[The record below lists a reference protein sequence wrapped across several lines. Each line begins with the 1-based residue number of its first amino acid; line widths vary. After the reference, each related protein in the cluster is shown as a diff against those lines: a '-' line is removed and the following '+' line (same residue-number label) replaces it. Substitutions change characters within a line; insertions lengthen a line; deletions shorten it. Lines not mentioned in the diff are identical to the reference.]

1 MIRIG
6 KKKKLILPGIFVFG
20 ILIFIAAAMP
30 GDRYF
35 EIQKNLDIFATL
47 YKEVN
52 TYYVDDVNPNKV
64 IRTGIE
70 AMLQNLDPYTNYI
83 PEDDIEDYR
92 TMTTNQYGGIG
103 ALVGKRNGRSL
114 IIMPYEGFPAHR
126 NGLIIGDEIKKI
138 DGIEVANKSST
149 EISRL
154 LKGQANTK
162 VNLTIQRFGNEKEFD
177 LEIKREKITID
188 NVPYFGMVSDD
199 IGYLKLQD
207 FTTDAG
213 KEVKNAVVEL
223 KSKGAKKIILDLR
236 DNPGG
241 LLSEAVNVSNVFVP
255 KGSEV
260 VTTKGKVTDWNK
272 SYKALNNPVDI
283 EIPLVVITSSRSAS
297 ASEIVAGVIQDYDR
311 GVLVGQR
318 SFGKGLVQATRP
330 LSYNSQLKVT
340 TAKYYTPSG
349 RCIQA
354 IDYSHRNADGSVG
367 KIPDSLKVAFS
378 TKNGRVVYDGGGIA
392 PDIPV
397 ERSYLAP
404 ITLSLVNKSLL
415 FEYANIYRLGNEEI
429 ASAKE
434 FSLTDAE
441 YDKFVK
447 WVNTKDY
454 DYTTKVESTLE
465 ELKKV
470 AEKEKYYNA
479 IEDQLK
485 ELQKKVSHNK
495 ESELLKFK
503 NQIKFMLEE
512 EIVSRYYLQ
521 AGIVEAS
528 FDYDPDITES
538 IKILN
543 DTAKYQKLLSGN

>member
-1 MIRIG
+1 MTRIG
-6 KKKKLILPGIFVFG
+6 KKKKFILPGIFVFG
-20 ILIFIAAAMP
+20 VLIFIAAAMP

-126 NGLIIGDEIKKI
+126 NGLIIGDEILKI
-138 DGIEVANKSST
+138 DGIEVANKTST

-162 VNLTIQRFGNEKEFD
+162 VNLTILRFGNEKEFD

-272 SYKALNNPVDI
+272 SYKALNNPVDT

-415 FEYANIYRLGNEEI
+415 FEYANIYRLENEEI
-429 ASAKE
+429 TSAKE

-543 DTAKYQKLLSGN
+543 NTAKYQKLLSGN

>member
-6 KKKKLILPGIFVFG
+6 KKKKLIIPGLFATGLLVFV
-20 ILIFIAAAMP
+20 AASFP

-52 TYYVDDVNPNKV
+52 TYYVDDVNPNKI
-64 IRTGIE
+64 IRNGID
-70 AMLQNLDPYTNYI
+70 AMLENLDPYTNYI

-103 ALVGKRNGRSL
+103 ALVGKRNGKSL
-114 IIMPYEGFPAHR
+114 IIMPYEGFPAHQS
-126 NGLIIGDEIKKI
+126 GLIIGDEILKI
-138 DGIEVANKSST
+138 DGIDVVNKSTS
-149 EISRL
+149 EISKL

-162 VNLTIQRFGNEKEFD
+162 LNLSIKRYGNEKPLD

-188 NVPYFGMVSDD
+188 NVPYFGMVTSD

-213 KEVKNAVVEL
+213 KEVKNAVVDL

-241 LLSEAVNVSNVFVP
+241 LLSEAVNVSNVFIS

-272 SYKALNNPVDI
+272 SYKALNNPVDT
-283 EIPLVVITSSRSAS
+283 EIPLVVITSRRSAS

-311 GVLVGQR
+311 GVLVGQK

-354 IDYSHRNADGSVG
+354 IDYNHRNNDGSVG
-367 KIPDSLKVAFS
+367 KIPDSLKVAFK
-378 TKNGRVVYDGGGIA
+378 TNNGRVVYDGGGID
-392 PDIPV
+392 PDITV
-397 ERSYLAP
+397 KRNFLAP

-415 FEYANIYRLGNEEI
+415 FDYANIYRHKNPEI
-429 ASAKE
+429 TDAKT
-434 FSLTDAE
+434 FSLSDAA
-441 YDKFVK
+441 YNDFVK
-447 WVNTKDY
+447 WVNTKEY

-465 ELKKV
+465 ELKKA
-470 AEKEKYYNA
+470 AEKEKYYSA

-485 ELQKKVSHNK
+485 ELKIKVGHKK
-495 ESELLKFK
+495 EEDLIKFK
-503 NQIKFMLEE
+503 DQIKFMLEE

-521 AGIVEAS
+521 KGIVEAS
-528 FDYDPDITES
+528 FDYDPDILES
-538 IKILN
+538 INILDN
-543 DTAKYQKLLSGN
+543 SARYQEILSGS